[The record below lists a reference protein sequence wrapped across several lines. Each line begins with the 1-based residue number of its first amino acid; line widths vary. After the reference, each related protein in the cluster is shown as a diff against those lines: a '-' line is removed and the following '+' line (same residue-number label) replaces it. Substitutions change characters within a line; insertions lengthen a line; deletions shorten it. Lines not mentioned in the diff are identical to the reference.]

1 MSFLAV
7 KLTSNGLSSHSVAL
21 VLALFGAL
29 TIPSRLA
36 GGALAARYGNRAG
49 AVVGLTTAG
58 IAQLSIA
65 AAQTPAVTITAV
77 VLLGLAY
84 EVVEP
89 ATQAIVIDDADPHS
103 LAGNL
108 SLLWAAISVAGV
120 ASGLLAAALSPLGIW
135 ALFVAY
141 GVGSLAAALLA
152 RTTVP
157 RSTPR
162 HQEREGGGG
171 WRAVCT
177 RPLVIWTLVFT
188 LYMTQVMTAVFMF
201 PLAMDA
207 VGLPS
212 WAPGLAFATS
222 ATGAIG
228 YHRCAG
234 GAVNRGLDAAQLLTA
249 GHITLAVGIGLWA
262 QGTLPAYLIGALI
275 EGAAG
280 SVLTGTYQAD
290 AAQWSTSGATA
301 QTMALFG
308 LAWGIAAVAAP
319 LAATPL
325 LDTGPTVLWAT
336 VALCTCVSA
345 SLLTLRP
352 TRTLALYGGPN

>member
-108 SLLWAAISVAGV
+108 SLLMG
-120 ASGLLAAALSPLGIW
+120 GDLGRRRR
-135 ALFVAY
+135 
-141 GVGSLAAALLA
+141 VG
-152 RTTVP
+152 
-157 RSTPR
+157 TPR
-162 HQEREGGGG
+162 GCIEPPGHLGAVRRRRGRKSDCCSPCPDHRAQIDTPPPGARGGGG

-188 LYMTQVMTAVFMF
+188 LYVTQVMTAVFML

-280 SVLTGTYQAD
+280 SVLTGTYQAV